1 MMRVFAPLL
10 LALLCGLPAS
20 TLARAPGATFPTAS
34 QIGVVQELDF
44 GRSEMIVN
52 GTRYGVAVDV
62 RVEIGGSYGAFTM
75 LQPGMKIRYEFLVI
89 SPSEREI
96 IEIQE
101 LPPGAVLE
109 QA

>member
-1 MMRVFAPLL
+1 MMRVFAPVLL
-10 LALLCGLPAS
+10 TLLCGVSAS
-20 TLARAPGATFPTAS
+20 TLARTPGASFPTAT
-34 QIGVVQELDF
+34 QVGVVQELDF

-52 GTRYGVAVDV
+52 GTRYAVAVDV

-75 LQPGMKIRYEFLVI
+75 LQPGMKIRYDFLVI

-96 IEIQE
+96 IEIE
-101 LPPGAVLE
+101 EVPPGAVLE